1 MLIMIQS
8 MTGYGK
14 SQYSAESRNVTIE
27 VRSLNSK
34 QADVNAR
41 LPYIFRDKE
50 LEIRSLLVQKLE
62 RGKVDLNINIEHS
75 GNYSNFS
82 INADLAV
89 RYKTE
94 LDKLAEMLGQQPPQ
108 DIISLIVKL
117 PEVLKNSSEE
127 VSDTEWSLL
136 WSALNQA
143 IDQLLEFRNH
153 EGRILES
160 DISARINLILDYLDS
175 IQVFEK
181 ERVTLIREK
190 MRKELLSSIT
200 ELKIDENRFEQELIY
215 WFEKI
220 DITEEKVRL
229 KKHCSSFLNT
239 MVKEQSQGKKL
250 GFITQEIG
258 REINTIGS
266 KANHAEIQTL
276 VIQMKD
282 ELEKVKEQ
290 LLNIL

>member
-1 MLIMIQS
+1 

-14 SQYSAESRNVTIE
+14 AQYSVESRNVTVE

-41 LPYIFRDKE
+41 LPYIYRDKE
-50 LEIRSLLVQKLE
+50 LEIRSLLTQRLE
-62 RGKVDLNINIEHS
+62 RGKIDLNINIEHS

-82 INADLAV
+82 INAELAL

-94 LDKLAEMLGQQPPQ
+94 LDRLSELLGQPTPE
-108 DIISLIVKL
+108 DIISIVVKL
-117 PEVLKNSSEE
+117 PEVLKNAAEDVDE
-127 VSDTEWSLL
+127 HEWTLL
-136 WSALNQA
+136 WSSLHQS
-143 IDQLLEFRNH
+143 IEQLLEFREH
-153 EGRILES
+153 EGRILEK
-160 DISARINLILDYLDS
+160 DITGRIRLILDYLNS

-181 ERVTLIREK
+181 ERIVLIREK
-190 MRKELLSSIT
+190 MRKELHAAVT
-200 ELKIDENRFEQELIY
+200 ELKVDENRFEQELIY

-239 MVKEQSQGKKL
+239 LENEQSQGKKL

-276 VIQMKD
+276 VVQMKD
-282 ELEKVKEQ
+282 ELEKIKEQ

>member
-1 MLIMIQS
+1 

-89 RYKTE
+89 RYKIE

-181 ERVTLIREK
+181 ERVTQIREK

>member
-1 MLIMIQS
+1 

-14 SQYSAESRNVTIE
+14 SQYAAESRNVTIE

-34 QADVNAR
+34 QADVNTR
-41 LPYIFRDKE
+41 LPHIFRDKE
-50 LEIRSLLVQKLE
+50 LEIRSLLIQKLE
-62 RGKVDLNINIEHS
+62 RGKIDLNVNIEHS

-82 INADLAV
+82 LN
-89 RYKTE
+89 TE
-94 LDKLAEMLGQQPPQ
+94 LALRYNTELLKLAEMLGQQAPD
-108 DIISLIVKL
+108 DIISIIVKL
-117 PEVLKNSSEE
+117 PEVLKNSAEDVSEL
-127 VSDTEWSLL
+127 EWSLL
-136 WSALNQA
+136 WSALDKA
-143 IDQLLEFRNH
+143 IEQLLEFRDH
-153 EGRILES
+153 EGLILEN
-160 DISARINLILDYLDS
+160 DITTRINLILGYLDS
-175 IQVFEK
+175 VQVFEK
-181 ERVTLIREK
+181 ERVALIRDK

-215 WFEKI
+215 WLEKI

-229 KKHCSSFLNT
+229 KKHCASFLNT
-239 MVKEQSQGKKL
+239 MVKEQAQGKKL

>member
-1 MLIMIQS
+1 
-8 MTGYGK
+8 
-14 SQYSAESRNVTIE
+14 
-27 VRSLNSK
+27 
-34 QADVNAR
+34 
-41 LPYIFRDKE
+41 
-50 LEIRSLLVQKLE
+50 
-62 RGKVDLNINIEHS
+62 
-75 GNYSNFS
+75 
-82 INADLAV
+82 
-89 RYKTE
+89 

>member
-1 MLIMIQS
+1 MLTMIKS

-34 QADVNAR
+34 QADINAR
-41 LPYIFRDKE
+41 LPYVFRDKE
-50 LEIRSLLVQKLE
+50 LEIRSLLVHKLE
-62 RGKVDLNINIEHS
+62 RGKVDLNVSIEHS
-75 GNYSNFS
+75 GNYSSFS
-82 INADLAV
+82 INADLAL
-89 RYKTE
+89 RYKVE
-94 LDKLAEMLGQQPPQ
+94 LEKLAEMLGQQPPQ

-117 PEVLKNSSEE
+117 PEVLKTASEE
-127 VSDTEWSLL
+127 VSETEWSLL
-136 WSALNQA
+136 WEALNQA
-143 IDQLLEFRNH
+143 IGQLLEFRDH
-153 EGRILES
+153 EGQILEN
-160 DISARINLILDYLDS
+160 DISSRINLILEYLS
-175 IQVFEK
+175 AIQVFEK
-181 ERVTLIREK
+181 ERVAQIREK

-215 WFEKI
+215 WLEKV

-239 MVKEQSQGKKL
+239 MSKEQSQGKKL
-250 GFITQEIG
+250 GFIAQEIG